1 MAYLQTSQSLIGQDY
16 DAKIYTGYAGNAYST
31 IIHVIAATYPTDMFI
46 NTRAESNVLLKSCP
60 GFIEFPATNS
70 SASFFVDSN
79 QTYSGVI
86 RSVTYTFKRLSDN
99 AQISYTTG
107 ESGDNLSNFI
117 DPYL

>member
-1 MAYLQTSQSLIGQDY
+1 
-16 DAKIYTGYAGNAYST
+16 
-31 IIHVIAATYPTDMFI
+31 MFI
-46 NTRAESNVLLKSCP
+46 NTRPESNVLLKSCP

-107 ESGDNLSNFI
+107 ESGDHLSNFV
-117 DPYL
+117 DPYLQIRKSTTTEGVKITVDAQMPSEM